1 MKSEITV
8 APPNSIIFVMDF
20 KSGKLPKSFDG
31 GLIATS
37 PSSVVIGT
45 YPEPDGKTT
54 IILTD
59 DPSKEIGPADM
70 LAFDGTIEV
79 AGSDLSV
86 VTAYDDILLSMP
98 TKMENVRLRVWVDHP
113 ECPSRIVI
121 GAG

>member
-1 MKSEITV
+1 MKSEIAV
-8 APPNSIIFVMDF
+8 APPNSIIFVMDARNEDTP
-20 KSGKLPKSFDG
+20 LLTD

-37 PSSVVIGT
+37 PTCVIIGT

-86 VTAYDDILLSMP
+86 VTAYDDLLLSMP

>member
-1 MKSEITV
+1 
-8 APPNSIIFVMDF
+8 
-20 KSGKLPKSFDG
+20 
-31 GLIATS
+31 
-37 PSSVVIGT
+37 
-45 YPEPDGKTT
+45 
-54 IILTD
+54 
-59 DPSKEIGPADM
+59 M